1 MEGESASLPATKPSK
16 VPSWIMLGFILGCLA
31 VLSLQ
36 REAETPPEE
45 PPSTS
50 APVSRPPEP
59 PRENIMALS
68 NRPSLAAIEA
78 VFAQW
83 GDYALWEN
91 DTTQVALWNSST
103 SEFSDHLEV
112 VRTPS
117 GLYFRSI
124 PRVTRPWTEARPP
137 VESPLRFTEPEVARR
152 ARLEGKLGRQPAPVP
167 SLPPGES
174 SVGPKLPLDYLPPPP
189 VRPEEGL

>member
-1 MEGESASLPATKPSK
+1 MEDESASLPASKPSK
-16 VPSWIMLGFILGCLA
+16 VPSWIMLGFIMGCLA
-31 VLSLQ
+31 MLSLQ
-36 REAETPPEE
+36 REPDVVPDDSPPKSTPASE
-45 PPSTS
+45 
-50 APVSRPPEP
+50 PPEP

-112 VRTPS
+112 VRTPR

-137 VESPLRFTEPEVARR
+137 VESPFRFTEPEESRR

-167 SLPPGES
+167 PIPSGDS
-174 SVGPKLPLDYLPPPP
+174 SIDLRPDYLPPPP
-189 VRPEEGL
+189 VRPKEEL